1 MAMMRVGKFAAAA
14 ITASLLA
21 SAATA
26 AEAEDYKE
34 QVGLKLVRVSA
45 TAGRGAALV
54 EVLNGS
60 RVRLDIEVLCTFYQG
75 EDPVSKGTGVITVPQ
90 NKSEALEVRS
100 TRPQKFQKA
109 SCSVESAKP

>member
-1 MAMMRVGKFAAAA
+1 MMRIGKFAAAA
-14 ITASLLA
+14 LAASLLA
-21 SAATA
+21 SAAA
-26 AEAEDYKE
+26 AQEDYKE

-60 RVRLDIEVLCTFYQG
+60 RVPLDVEVLCSFFQG
-75 EDPVSKGTGVITVPQ
+75 DDVVARGTGMVTVPQ
-90 NKSEALEVRS
+90 NKTEALEVRS

>member
-1 MAMMRVGKFAAAA
+1 MMRVGKFAAGALA
-14 ITASLLA
+14 ASLLA
-21 SAATA
+21 SAAA
-26 AEAEDYKE
+26 AQEDYKE

-45 TAGRGAALV
+45 TAGKGAALV
-54 EVLNGS
+54 EVMNGS
-60 RVRLDIEVLCTFYQG
+60 RVRLDVEVMCTFFQG
-75 EDPVSKGTGVITVPQ
+75 EDAVSKGTGIVTVLQ